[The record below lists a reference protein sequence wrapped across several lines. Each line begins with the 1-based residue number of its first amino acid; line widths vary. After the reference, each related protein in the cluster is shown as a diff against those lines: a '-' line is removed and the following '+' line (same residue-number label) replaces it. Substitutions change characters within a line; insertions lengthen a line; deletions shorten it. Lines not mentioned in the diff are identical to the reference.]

1 MEYSKA
7 KDSNGKGR
15 PRVSALVALTLLE
28 VIQVN
33 DRPLEVFEEEDTSVT
48 IPRRL
53 GLSDVVERRI
63 QNYQRETKRGQK
75 ISDQEFGDLIRL
87 VTKRP
92 DARAIFL
99 ESGVRLAGKSTPKVK
114 WIPRRLAAVIARRQ
128 VRRRLEALFGRRIG
142 GFADGAFTLEGR
154 SLFFVQSDP
163 EGDACAL
170 VLGICSATLNRMMS
184 NAPSVDHSTCQAR
197 GDPFCRWSIQEEVE

>member
-170 VLGICSATLNRMMS
+170 VLGICSA
-184 NAPSVDHSTCQAR
+184 
-197 GDPFCRWSIQEEVE
+197 